1 MAIGQL
7 QSYNGL
13 GIFFY
18 TLLGVVITILM
29 LLFIFL
35 PSIIRTE
42 DWLNYTSVED
52 QYRGEVVNVAYNS
65 KYEDDSDNLIA

>member
-1 MAIGQL
+1 M
-7 QSYNGL
+7 
-13 GIFFY
+13 
-18 TLLGVVITILM
+18 LLSVVLTILM